1 MPDRTADQR
10 RLTGRG
16 RDGIVPRM
24 PRLDPSALSDAARR
38 ISGRGAGAR
47 ADAAGALV
55 PADPPS
61 VGAPAS
67 PTRAAFSAPGTRP
80 DLRALLAAGP
90 LIGAFAGLRDP
101 GVAGILASAGFG
113 VILVDREHGVMSAR
127 EAQELVTAAHA
138 AGVPAIVRIPEALR
152 SAVQD
157 ALEAGADGIL
167 APSVES
173 REQAEAIASWCR
185 YAPGGTRGLHPV
197 TAANEYGR
205 VPMAEHLRRANTRVV
220 VGVQIETAA
229 GLRAR
234 ERIVTTPG
242 VDLVV
247 HGPAD
252 LAASLGVPP
261 GSDAARRAE
270 AQVRDATDRA
280 GRWYGDFALTEAD
293 AHAMLRVGVRL
304 VLAAADAGLLAGA
317 GRALVA
323 RIRAGAAEL

>member
-1 MPDRTADQR
+1 
-10 RLTGRG
+10 
-16 RDGIVPRM
+16 M

-38 ISGRGAGAR
+38 LAGRPGAPTPPDAGAGAPV
-47 ADAAGALV
+47 GPVAL
-55 PADPPS
+55 PAPT
-61 VGAPAS
+61 GAS
-67 PTRAAFSAPGTRP
+67 PTATVGGPAGAGARP

-101 GVAGILASAGFG
+101 GVAGILATAGFG

-127 EAQELVTAAHA
+127 EAQELVLAAHA
-138 AGVPAIVRIPEALR
+138 AGIPAIVRIPESLR

-173 REQAEAIASWCR
+173 ADQAAAIASWCR

-197 TAANEYGR
+197 TAANDYGR
-205 VPMAEHLRRANTRVV
+205 VPMAEHLRRANGRVV
-220 VGVQIETAA
+220 VGVQIETAD

-234 ERIVTTPG
+234 ERIVRTPG

-252 LAASLGVPP
+252 LAASLGVTP
-261 GSDAARRAE
+261 GSEAARRAE

-280 GRWYGDFALTEAD
+280 GRWYGDFALHEGD
-293 AHAMLRVGVRL
+293 AHAMLAAGVRL
-304 VLAAADAGLLAGA
+304 VLAAADVGLLAGA

-323 RIRAGAAEL
+323 RIRAGAAEAPGP